1 MSTTEPFRS
10 QLMLSERS
18 QNQRP
23 GRRQSSHP
31 RRAPCLGAVST
42 FAIQADG
49 TCRGRLPAFGD
60 LPVMLSTKSLTD
72 STGVP
77 CDGRRPPRRDRGER
91 NRTSHSCL
99 SDARAAL
106 GLGDRV
112 LHCWGSIP
120 FRNVRQPHLFS
131 DSRRR
136 KLPFPLPDLL
146 GHHGVYFALLMSCPL
161 WVISGHWSVDEGCPF
176 QSQERTCSAP
186 GGQGGFMSTRPS
198 SGSAKPS
205 ARPLA
210 LRATAAAVS

>member
-1 MSTTEPFRS
+1 LPNPPWDLLNRRRMSTTEPFRS

-120 FRNVRQPHLFS
+120 WEEDTPQFGLSEAIGPPTRSPCDCRSGEL
-131 DSRRR
+131 RRLNAI
-136 KLPFPLPDLL
+136 KLRL
-146 GHHGVYFALLMSCPL
+146 GL
-161 WVISGHWSVDEGCPF
+161 I
-176 QSQERTCSAP
+176 
-186 GGQGGFMSTRPS
+186 
-198 SGSAKPS
+198 
-205 ARPLA
+205 
-210 LRATAAAVS
+210 